1 MTDLTQK
8 SILGRMRSV
17 FLRGIGIIIPLA
29 LTYWIFEALL
39 NWVDSIL
46 SPALERI
53 IGRHVPGLGFLT
65 MLVIIFLVG
74 LLTRNLVGR
83 LFFSWLEGV
92 LTSIPF
98 VRSVYSA
105 VKDLVG
111 AFVFGGKGRTF
122 RKVVMIEYPRKSL
135 FTIGFVT
142 NEMAFTDPDGKVIDF
157 FNVYVPNPPNPTSG
171 VLVLVP
177 KTDAIQLSL
186 TIEEGLKLVLS
197 GGIVLP
203 EELKG
208 ATVDK

>member
-1 MTDLTQK
+1 
-8 SILGRMRSV
+8 MRSV

-111 AFVFGGKGRTF
+111 GFVFGGKGRTF

-142 NEMAFTDPDGKVIDF
+142 NEMTFTAPDGKVIDF

-203 EELKG
+203 VELKG

>member
-142 NEMAFTDPDGKVIDF
+142 NEMAFTAPDGKVIDF

>member
-1 MTDLTQK
+1 
-8 SILGRMRSV
+8 MRSV

-142 NEMAFTDPDGKVIDF
+142 NEMAFTAPDGKVIDF